1 MGLRVTAESA
11 DTDLSGFDDWVAE
24 VLKPRALETHIRA
37 DVFRRT
43 MAGVAPLAQVL
54 ERQANQ
60 KEFNLALPEY
70 LAIAASDERI
80 KNGRHVLRKHRAL
93 FNAIEQAFGVE
104 PEVVAAIWG
113 LETGY
118 GVVMGDTPVIAAL
131 ATLAFAG
138 RRARYFEGELLAALQ
153 LVQRGTLDVNELK
166 GSWSGAIGH
175 GQFMPSA
182 VTEFGVDLDGD
193 GRIDLC
199 GEDPTDAL
207 ASVANYLKK
216 HGWHTG
222 QPWGIEV
229 QLPQGFDY
237 RLTGLD
243 QTLPA
248 RDWAEMGVVT
258 MDGGQ
263 VPDYGT
269 TSILVPA
276 GATGV
281 ALLTTRNF
289 PVLLSYNKA
298 ISYAIGIGYLSDRLV
313 GGKPFVADWPA
324 GERQLTSGDIS
335 EAQFLLSR
343 AGFDTLGIDGMIGP
357 NTTRAARAYQVANGL
372 VADGYIGADLL
383 ERLRG
388 DNR

>member
-1 MGLRVTAESA
+1 MNTKIAE
-11 DTDLSGFDDWVAE
+11 TDLNRFDDWIAE
-24 VLKPRALETHIRA
+24 DLKPRALEKSIRA
-37 DVFRRT
+37 DVFRRV
-43 MAGVAPLAQVL
+43 MSGAPLQPQVL

-60 KEFNLALPEY
+60 KEFNLPIHEY

-80 KNGRHVLRKHRAL
+80 KNGRQVLRKHRAL
-93 FNAIEQAFGVE
+93 FNTIEQAFGVE

-118 GVVMGDTPVIAAL
+118 GVVMGDTPVIPAL

-138 RRARYFEGELLAALQ
+138 RRGSYFESELLAALR
-153 LVQRGTLDVNELK
+153 LVQLGKISADRLN

-182 VTEFGVDLDGD
+182 VLEFGIDLDDD
-193 GRIDLC
+193 GATDLT
-199 GEDPTDAL
+199 GADPADAL

-216 HGWHTG
+216 HGWRKG

-229 QLPQGFDY
+229 RLPQVFDY
-237 RLTGLD
+237 GLTGLD

-248 RDWAEMGVVT
+248 QDWSAMGVT
-258 MDGGQ
+258 MTDGGP
-263 VPDYGT
+263 VPDYGAA
-269 TSILVPA
+269 SILLPA
-276 GATGV
+276 GAGSV

-289 PVLLSYNKA
+289 HVILRYNKA
-298 ISYAIGIGYLSDRLV
+298 ISYAIGIGHLSDRLV
-313 GGKPFVADWPA
+313 GGKPFVADWPE

-357 NTTRAARAYQVANGL
+357 NTTRAARAYQAANGL
-372 VADGYIGADLL
+372 VADGYLGAELL
-383 ERLRG
+383 ETLRG
-388 DNR
+388 ESH